1 MTLLMGQ
8 IHIGWHRK
16 LLQKITR
23 MFKISMLS
31 LSGELGSRCEWCLQR
46 LSCKVCSVSA
56 PRTALWLIPLEKAKC
71 WFYHW
76 KWGLLFSSSCI
87 IVMSLWKIKR
97 GQSVDYRNNSFFLA
111 EDSCL
116 YRNRPGDVPQ
126 SFLGLPKGIMS
137 HMSGE
142 KMVIIG
148 MFAFHAPKPKDCF
161 MLRCV
166 RCFVISAGCEHWNSP
181 VT

>member
-1 MTLLMGQ
+1 MCCRYLSVKWNFLTEFIVSRMTLLMGQ

-56 PRTALWLIPLEKAKC
+56 PWTALWLIPLEKAKC

-97 GQSVDYRNNSFFLA
+97 GQSVDYRNNSFFF
-111 EDSCL
+111 S
-116 YRNRPGDVPQ
+116 RG
-126 SFLGLPKGIMS
+126 
-137 HMSGE
+137 
-142 KMVIIG
+142 
-148 MFAFHAPKPKDCF
+148 F
-161 MLRCV
+161 MLVSKQARRCPAV
-166 RCFVISAGCEHWNSP
+166 FLRIA
-181 VT
+181 

>member
-1 MTLLMGQ
+1 MCCRFLSVKWNFLTEFIVSRMTLLMGQ

-31 LSGELGSRCEWCLQR
+31 LSGELGSRCEWRLQR

-76 KWGLLFSSSCI
+76 KWGLLFGSSCI

-97 GQSVDYRNNSFFLA
+97 GQSVDYRNNSFFF
-111 EDSCL
+111 S
-116 YRNRPGDVPQ
+116 RG
-126 SFLGLPKGIMS
+126 
-137 HMSGE
+137 
-142 KMVIIG
+142 
-148 MFAFHAPKPKDCF
+148 F
-161 MLRCV
+161 MLVSKQARRCPAV
-166 RCFVISAGCEHWNSP
+166 FLRIA
-181 VT
+181 